1 MESADQLD
9 ADISDLHD
17 RIAILKAQR
26 ANLTSVLLSQP
37 HLATRL
43 GSNAEAKRI
52 VDQQLRRNLENTYRA
67 CAGVTAYKVKDPD
80 PYAVHNGDIL
90 GISIEVPVNGAF
102 VDTYHVLLTVKQH
115 EDFGRLRIHKHTIPT
130 CIPLQQLASK
140 WLPQGANEGDSV
152 KDTEQNLVK
161 FGRTLRR
168 ELVSWHM
175 RLQALQDLRTE
186 AKLPD
191 ADADVEDDTAG
202 LVSGG
207 KVLNAFVSDD
217 SSEAEDD
224 DGEVPVHILDIEAD
238 AAVRSVTI
246 TWSDGRTAGLVVT
259 KDGRVEKAICRA
271 RGGARDGTSGTKA
284 IGSLGGLLRR
294 LSS

>member
-1 MESADQLD
+1 MESVDQID

-26 ANLTSVLLSQP
+26 ANLSSVLLSQP

-43 GSNAEAKRI
+43 GSDAAAKRI
-52 VDQQLRRNLENTYRA
+52 IDQQLRRNLENTYRA
-67 CAGVTAYKVKDPD
+67 CAGVTAYRVKDPD
-80 PYAVHNGDIL
+80 PYAIHNGDIL
-90 GISIEVPVNGAF
+90 GISIEVPLNGGF
-102 VDTYHVLLTVKQH
+102 VDTYHVLLTVR
-115 EDFGRLRIHKHTIPT
+115 ERESTGRLRIHRHTIPA
-130 CIPLQQLASK
+130 CIPLQQLANK
-140 WLPQGANEGDSV
+140 WLPQSTTDEDGAKDS
-152 KDTEQNLVK
+152 EQDLVK
-161 FGRTLRR
+161 FGRALRR

-175 RLQALQDLRTE
+175 RLQTIQDLRRE

-191 ADADVEDDTAG
+191 GDEENEDNAAG

-217 SSEAEDD
+217 SSDAEED
-224 DGEVPVHILDIEAD
+224 DGEAPIRVFDIEAD

-259 KDGRVEKAICRA
+259 KDGRVDKAICRA
-271 RGGARDGTSGTKA
+271 RGGARDGTSSAKA
-284 IGSLGGLLRR
+284 IGPLSGLLRR